1 MLFTTK
7 LQETK
12 GLSSVYNLVTNESI
26 QSKADMLNQKD
37 DVLVTHW
44 IWLRRKVW
52 PRTWVDSL
60 KVHGWY
66 REKLEDRK
74 SLHLESEMHISFP
87 HFNPGHP
94 KVLYGT
100 FDKKYEDS
108 HFQMFRLEI
117 RYGEEGSGYWP
128 VFLELFWRSAF
139 VGAFECFFTFTVF
152 PLWMP
157 SYQESP
163 LNLESSETSSGL
175 QSCGAEFKGE
185 KGTFRSPPTL
195 SLSAPLGYK
204 RWQGVRAEALS
215 RNRVCIYVKYVL
227 GYNSQEPG
235 GSRWVI

>member
-100 FDKKYEDS
+100 FDKN
-108 HFQMFRLEI
+108 MRIVTFRCFDWRFDMERKAVATGLCFWN
-117 RYGEEGSGYWP
+117 YFGGALLWVLLS
-128 VFLELFWRSAF
+128 VFSLSLFF
-139 VGAFECFFTFTVF
+139 HFECLPTR
-152 PLWMP
+152 
-157 SYQESP
+157 SP
-163 LNLESSETSSGL
+163 L
-175 QSCGAEFKGE
+175 
-185 KGTFRSPPTL
+185 
-195 SLSAPLGYK
+195 
-204 RWQGVRAEALS
+204 
-215 RNRVCIYVKYVL
+215 
-227 GYNSQEPG
+227 
-235 GSRWVI
+235 